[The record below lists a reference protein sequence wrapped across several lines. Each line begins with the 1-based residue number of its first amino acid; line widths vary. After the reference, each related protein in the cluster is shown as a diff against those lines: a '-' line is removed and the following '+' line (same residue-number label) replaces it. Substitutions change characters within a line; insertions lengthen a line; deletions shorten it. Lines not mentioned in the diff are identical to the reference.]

1 VKLIAYL
8 GDSHSIF
15 EMAKWADYLISQVS
29 YDSSHLITKVK
40 QHRDNGNKMSV
51 GEVIDRNALATNLGH
66 GVRYMTVYGDLGRVQ
81 MGKNVRYFKAYEHH
95 YVRIDNNKV
104 MTDNLGELPHLDELQ
119 QDEKP
124 VLAETKPKPAVET
137 KPLSALSSAFFSEQ
151 VEQEP
156 EPAAVETEVTP
167 EPAAV
172 ETEVTPEPAAVETEV
187 TPEPAAVETEVTP
200 EPAAVE
206 TEVTPEPAAVETE
219 VTPKETKKKVMKT
232 KSSTKKKSSKKKP
245 TKKKSAKKKPT
256 KKKSAKKKPT
266 KKKSAK
272 KKPTKK
278 RKKRA

>member
-1 VKLIAYL
+1 
-8 GDSHSIF
+8 
-15 EMAKWADYLISQVS
+15 MAKWADYLISQVL
-29 YDSSHLITKVK
+29 YDQNHIITKVK
-40 QHRDNGNKMSV
+40 QHRDIGNKISS
-51 GEVIDRNALATNLGH
+51 GEIVDRDAIANNLGH
-66 GVRYMTVYGDLGRVQ
+66 GVKYMTVYGDLGKIR
-81 MGKNVRYFKAYEHH
+81 MGKNIRYFRAYEDH
-95 YVRIDNNKV
+95 YIRIDDNKV
-104 MTDNLGELPHLDELQ
+104 MTDNLGELPGLVESQ
-119 QDEKP
+119 QEEKP

-137 KPLSALSSAFFSEQ
+137 KPLSELSSAFFSEQ

-200 EPAAVE
+200 
-206 TEVTPEPAAVETE
+206 
-219 VTPKETKKKVMKT
+219 KETKKKVMKT
-232 KSSTKKKSSKKKP
+232 KSSAKKKSAKKKP

-278 RKKRA
+278 KSAKKKPTKKKRA